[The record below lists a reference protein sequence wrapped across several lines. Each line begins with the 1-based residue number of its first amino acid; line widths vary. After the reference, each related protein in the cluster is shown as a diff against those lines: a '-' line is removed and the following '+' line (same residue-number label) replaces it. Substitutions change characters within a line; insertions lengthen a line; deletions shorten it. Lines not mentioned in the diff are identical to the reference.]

1 MRIAW
6 KRIWN
11 ELVRLHREDDGVVNL
26 TTVLRQ
32 GNLLV
37 TDVEATLDAD
47 TTATIP
53 HGMADAA
60 IKEVT
65 LLPLLQVVAGLSLWA
80 VTLQD
85 AVNITCTKS
94 VAVGSG
100 NAGAQLR
107 VFIEKIGG

>member
-1 MRIAW
+1 MAVT
-6 KRIWN
+6 
-11 ELVRLHREDDGVVNL
+11 LTVVLN
-26 TTVLRQ
+26 Q
-32 GNLLV
+32 GNRRIV
-37 TDVEATLDAD
+37 DVVAGADAD